1 MAQEKKNVH
10 LYISSWLQ
18 KLQTN
23 DQYKDQ
29 RHVSLPM
36 AVPEN
41 AAESGNA
48 TKKEIFI
55 VQIKENS
62 EGHFVKKAEVRL
74 LAFC

>member
-1 MAQEKKNVH
+1 
-10 LYISSWLQ
+10 
-18 KLQTN
+18 
-23 DQYKDQ
+23 
-29 RHVSLPM
+29 M

-74 LAFC
+74 LAFCRVLVRFTCCRFS